1 MPQPELLA
9 FFRANTQDLP
19 EIAQRWFKLPN
30 PVEIHRRYQAGE
42 SIRDLYGPPLLIG
55 TEVLRPIEDYV
66 SKMNELT
73 KSGREEEAIQY
84 ATSRLELATSQFSA
98 VLLNFVRRIIFESR
112 GTAQGHLIEQGEL
125 KPLPYGHQLK
135 AYCALSAGAD
145 FMHADLELG
154 QLTGWVNKIA
164 EYFSL
169 AEMELLNRKV
179 IEKAIGTEIVAMH
192 HGTQGAVP
200 RFSHPQDPEIRA
212 MQSRILAKL
221 IPGAS

>member
-19 EIAQRWFKLPN
+19 DTTQKWFQLPN

-42 SIRDLYGPPLLIG
+42 SIRDLYGSPLLLS
-55 TEVLRPIEDYV
+55 TEARRPVEDYV
-66 SKMNELT
+66 LRMNELT

-84 ATSRLELATSQFSA
+84 ATSRLELAASQFPP

-125 KPLPYGHQLK
+125 KPLPYGYQLK

-145 FMHADLELG
+145 FMRADLELG
-154 QLTGWVNKIA
+154 QVTGWVNKIA

-169 AEMELLNRKV
+169 AEMNLLNRKA
-179 IEKAIGTEIVAMH
+179 IEKAVGAEIVAMH
-192 HGTQGAVP
+192 HDTRGAVP
-200 RFSHPQDPEIRA
+200 RFSTPPDPEIREI
-212 MQSRILAKL
+212 QSRILARL
-221 IPGAS
+221 IPG